1 MTEATQETAQANTTA
16 EEVKAD
22 DTLLVSDEVKPEQ
35 ETPSDGEPSGEE
47 PEVTQEADKDE
58 VTYEFNAPEGI
69 NLDSELLGEFEAFA
83 KEKGYTN
90 EDANRLLEFGI
101 KMRQK
106 DVAQFQAQQ
115 AAWVGEIK
123 GDKEFGGDALDEN
136 LGVGKKA
143 LEAFGTPELKNL
155 LKTTGYGNN
164 PEIIRMMIRVGKAIS
179 EDKLVIGDKRPQTE
193 ITPAKSLYPNMS

>member
-1 MTEATQETAQANTTA
+1 MTEATQDAAQANTTA

-22 DTLLVSDEVKPEQ
+22 DTLLVSEEVQQQP
-35 ETPSDGEPSGEE
+35 ETPSDGEPKGDE

-106 DVAQFQAQQ
+106 DLAQFQAQQ

-123 GDKEFGGDALDEN
+123 GDKEFGGDALEEN

-143 LEAFGTPELKNL
+143 LDAFGSPELKNL

-179 EDKLVIGDKRPQTE
+179 EDKLVVGDKRPQTE